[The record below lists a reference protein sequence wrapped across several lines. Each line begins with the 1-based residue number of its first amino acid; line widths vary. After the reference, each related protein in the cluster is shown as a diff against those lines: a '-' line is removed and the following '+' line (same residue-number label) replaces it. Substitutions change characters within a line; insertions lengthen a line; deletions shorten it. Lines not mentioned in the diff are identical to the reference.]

1 MHITNRYYGSHHNP
15 QEKINSPCNIKAY
28 RNMNGSFDQ
37 KNAVFSIMKI
47 YMKVEHSFSNLGLG
61 GREIQLDILAMSEDF
76 GELHPK
82 PVHSVHPYISPLNYR
97 QPPKCTIS

>member
-1 MHITNRYYGSHHNP
+1 
-15 QEKINSPCNIKAY
+15 
-28 RNMNGSFDQ
+28 
-37 KNAVFSIMKI
+37 
-47 YMKVEHSFSNLGLG
+47 MKVEHSFSNLGLG

-82 PVHSVHPYISPLNYR
+82 PVHSVHPYISPLTYR